1 MVGLNQPN
9 RLVYHSDCIVPE
21 FPFSGAEA
29 EAEAEAAAE
38 SEADADADA
47 EVDVD
52 AEAEAEAEAAAEAT
66 AEAETVEGFGG
77 VEGLVLL
84 QATGIGGCSAF

>member
-1 MVGLNQPN
+1 MEKKQTGPVAPSTESAEPAEPAEPTEPTGRSSLFIHPLMVGLNQPN
-9 RLVYHSDCIVPE
+9 RLVYHYDCIVPE

-47 EVDVD
+47 
-52 AEAEAEAEAAAEAT
+52 
-66 AEAETVEGFGG
+66 
-77 VEGLVLL
+77 
-84 QATGIGGCSAF
+84 

>member
-1 MVGLNQPN
+1 MIPPSSFYSA
-9 RLVYHSDCIVPE
+9 RYC
-21 FPFSGAEA
+21 GAELA
-29 EAEAEAAAE
+29 EASAEASAE

-66 AEAETVEGFGG
+66 AEAETVGGFGG
-77 VEGLVLL
+77 VEGLVRL
-84 QATGIGGCSAF
+84 QATGIGGSSAF

>member
-21 FPFSGAEA
+21 FPFSGASA
-29 EAEAEAAAE
+29 EAEAEASAE
-38 SEADADADA
+38 SEADADA

-52 AEAEAEAEAAAEAT
+52 AEAEADAEAVAEAT
-66 AEAETVEGFGG
+66 AEAETVEAFGG

-84 QATGIGGCSAF
+84 QATGIGGSSAF

>member
-1 MVGLNQPN
+1 MVGLSQPN
-9 RLVYHSDCIVPE
+9 RLVYHYDCIVPE

-52 AEAEAEAEAAAEAT
+52 AEAEAEAAAEAT

-84 QATGIGGCSAF
+84 QATGIGGSSAF